1 MSLTMNDLASEHIED
16 EKLKPFKKMAATVY
30 LCQALTFMLA
40 GLPLLIGVAINFSGK
55 KEVQGTWLASHF
67 NWQIQTTWVTLAGFA
82 LAGLTFGMGVGIFIL
97 LITVLWLVYRITI
110 GWYAL
115 NDGKPVSY

>member
-1 MSLTMNDLASEHIED
+1 
-16 EKLKPFKKMAATVY
+16 
-30 LCQALTFMLA
+30 
-40 GLPLLIGVAINFSGK
+40 
-55 KEVQGTWLASHF
+55 LASHF